1 MKKPND
7 VNKMNIIIQK
17 KSDTELIWKNKD
29 ELLENLKEI
38 SPEELENIWEE
49 MRKSRARRE
58 YEEEKDLNTKYR
70 THINEFIKTAEWEKT
85 KNMWRY
91 FQEDSKVTEN
101 WERFWIALLYD
112 YRRDYDDPYS
122 DPERWVKL
130 FVKVWDYETSK
141 EIVYVD
147 AKWTE
152 YDDWS
157 KAFTK
162 IDRLSLEGNTLKVWL
177 SKWEDTPVLY
187 KFDIPSN
194 PQKKERINLWYEA
207 KEAFKKHIISEKE
220 RLVKELTKNER
231 YPNVFWYW
239 ARQIPNL
246 GVTNIP
252 YDQASIVDEHT
263 DLKTWECYVVIKT
276 QIDADALQ
284 GKKYSW
290 QKYRIKITEYQ
301 CSINF
306 NTQLV
311 EKFDAREHEL
321 ATGTRVKLKARE

>member
-70 THINEFIKTAEWEKT
+70 THINEFIKTAEWEKA

-141 EIVYVD
+141 
-147 AKWTE
+147 
-152 YDDWS
+152 
-157 KAFTK
+157 
-162 IDRLSLEGNTLKVWL
+162 
-177 SKWEDTPVLY
+177 
-187 KFDIPSN
+187 
-194 PQKKERINLWYEA
+194 
-207 KEAFKKHIISEKE
+207 
-220 RLVKELTKNER
+220 
-231 YPNVFWYW
+231 
-239 ARQIPNL
+239 
-246 GVTNIP
+246 
-252 YDQASIVDEHT
+252 
-263 DLKTWECYVVIKT
+263 
-276 QIDADALQ
+276 
-284 GKKYSW
+284 
-290 QKYRIKITEYQ
+290 
-301 CSINF
+301 
-306 NTQLV
+306 
-311 EKFDAREHEL
+311 
-321 ATGTRVKLKARE
+321 